1 MMKIKIGS
9 ICLMLTLL
17 LGSCKKW
24 IDVKP
29 GDRLAE
35 DELFST
41 TQGYLNALNGVY
53 VEMTND
59 AVYGGQMSVS
69 VLDVM
74 ASYYYITGST
84 HRFSDLTSSLYTT
97 SNTMPVFDNMWKKA
111 YELIINCNV
120 IIDRCGEADNPLLQ
134 GPYYGMVKGE
144 ALALR
149 AMLHLDMLRVF
160 GPIYTQ
166 ADKNKPSIPYHTS
179 PRPQVFP
186 LLGSEE
192 VMQHVIDDLTTA
204 IALLKDADPIITS
217 GVRHAANPS
226 GSNDMYYRQYRLN
239 YYAAKALLARAYLW
253 KQDKEKAYQE
263 AVQVLNDA
271 ATPGSPIFQ
280 PGVLNPAAA
289 PADFDH
295 MVMRE
300 VMFSLFTLNR
310 QNIYNEYFSP
320 DVATNMRLSWNNNDN
335 NTTKLYA
342 LYDDLNDDRLD
353 AWLSLSNPTNTFLTH
368 VRYNVSPNTPGPYM
382 MPLIRLSEVILIA
395 AECSSTLNEGT
406 GYLNAL
412 RTIRHCVSLAPTTT
426 TQLKEYI
433 TREFRKE
440 MIGEGQTYFYFKRNS
455 MTTLPNQASAT
466 GGTKNVT
473 LSYYN
478 MPLPASELALRVN

>member
-1 MMKIKIGS
+1 MMKIKIVS

-29 GDRLAE
+29 SDRLAE

-53 VEMTND
+53 VEMTNA
-59 AVYGGQMSVS
+59 AVYGEQMSVS

-84 HRFSDLTSSLYTT
+84 HRFSDITSSLYTT
-97 SNTMPVFDNMWKKA
+97 TNTIPVFDNMWKKA

-166 ADKNKPSIPYHTS
+166 ADKDKPCIPYHTS

-186 LLGSEE
+186 LLGSEA
-192 VMQHVIDDLTTA
+192 VMQHVIEDLTEA

-217 GVRHAANPS
+217 GVRHGANPN

-263 AVQVLNDA
+263 AVQILNDA
-271 ATPGSPIFQ
+271 ATPSRPIFQ
-280 PGVLNPAAA
+280 LGVLNPAAA

-295 MVMRE
+295 MVVRE

-310 QNIYNEYFSP
+310 QNIYNKYFSP
-320 DVATNMRLSWNNNDN
+320 DVATNIRLSWNNNDN
-335 NTTKLYA
+335 NSTKLTA
-342 LYDDLNDDRLD
+342 LYDDLNDDRYD
-353 AWLSLSNPTNTFLTH
+353 AWMSLSNPSNTFLTH
-368 VRYNVSPNTPGPYM
+368 VKYSVSPNTPGPYM

-395 AECSSTLNEGT
+395 AECSSTLNQGT
-406 GYLNAL
+406 SYLNAL

-426 TQLKEYI
+426 AQLKEFI

-455 MTTLPNQASAT
+455 MTLLPNQASAT
-466 GGTKNVT
+466 GGTKSVT

-478 MPLPASELALRVN
+478 MPLPASETALRVN